1 MNIFDL
7 ITRTAAAAT
16 VTLIA
21 IAPVYAETATLD
33 VLPTRT
39 VVVKTAA
46 GHGSARFDWL
56 RRTTPVVAERVAYVA
71 PPGNGSWICSPSGFG
86 SKSKCYRR

>member
-1 MNIFDL
+1 MTMFDL
-7 ITRTAAAAT
+7 ISRTAAAAT

-21 IAPVYAETATLD
+21 IAPVHAETATID
-33 VLPTRT
+33 ILPTHG

-56 RRTTPVVAERVAYVA
+56 RPTAPVTVQRVAYVA

>member
-1 MNIFDL
+1 MTIFDL
-7 ITRTAAAAT
+7 ISRTAAAAT

-21 IAPVYAETATLD
+21 IAPVHAETATID
-33 VLPTRT
+33 ILPAHS

-46 GHGSARFDWL
+46 GHGSARFDWM
-56 RRTTPVVAERVAYVA
+56 RPTTPVVAERVAYVT